1 MSVRTRYRVSFNTA
15 FLLIRN
21 DVEMEVWYLLVV
33 APIAVVFYPTQQA
46 GHQPFDLHTLS
57 STIAEEGDEALMNLL
72 LHTGIRVGEAA
83 SLKRGDIPH
92 RVLPLWRR

>member
-46 GHQPFDLHTLS
+46 GQPT
-57 STIAEEGDEALMNLL
+57 
-72 LHTGIRVGEAA
+72 V
-83 SLKRGDIPH
+83 
-92 RVLPLWRR
+92 